1 MKALINYRHKPKH
14 KLHAIKLFRA
24 MYQLTNDDV
33 DAMWQNRMALIGNDR
48 VLNDQLGMLVRP
60 AWFDLPEIRDNDDW
74 DALEDDHEYSS
85 IEMRTTEQEHQLL
98 IQTDCPAETLVQ
110 TRAYAVLISRMLGIL
125 GGCVS
130 EDNGRSW
137 QKCAAF
143 DQKYHPI
150 VKMSRDEII
159 RLTALEL
166 PNFSQEGD

>member
-1 MKALINYRHKPKH
+1 LKALINYRHKPKH
-14 KLHAIKLFRA
+14 KLHVIKLFRA

-74 DALEDDHEYSS
+74 DALENDHEYSS
-85 IEMRTTEQEHQLL
+85 IEMRATEQKHQLL

-125 GGCVS
+125 GGRVS

-137 QKCAAF
+137 QKRVAC

-150 VKMSRDEII
+150 VKLSRDEII